1 MENDAEF
8 DKENAS
14 PSPRKC
20 HQPSVYKNRS
30 ISELDQSNVCSVENS
45 NGFVNVKQSNIK
57 GNEPNDKRNC
67 GNVKKSEKNLSS
79 KEESLI
85 KIAQISS
92 TNATK
97 DKVTLSDQSG
107 KKNKTREVTL
117 RETRSAGNRVRSPLI
132 KETRRRNS
140 IHKLF
145 IDPLNI
151 KRHDNVKE
159 SRVISSHDDTN
170 KTKADIPSIS
180 NTKDTS
186 KESCINENQTI
197 IRSNGTEEVLSDK
210 IHDSNKNNADNG
222 DIHERKKNNSPKKVK
237 CHENNMDN
245 IKIESSDDVVIP
257 DKIQVIQS
265 NQFVW
270 ASDDTLLQEPY
281 KPISQKDETVLNTSP
296 PPGDEAESNEQ
307 VDANSMVN
315 QIVISDVVSMSK
327 SIRKNFHQKEL
338 PEQVQTEVSNPPS
351 GVSDKAQLLTEKIK
365 NNCEKDITAPGTSRR
380 LESKNNFK
388 EQYRRNG
395 KFGRISE
402 LISDEQKIEIE
413 KYYKVDMSVVDSC
426 LVEQN
431 LTITDKRTIQCNIC
445 GLMYPRLDKCQVLI

>member
-45 NGFVNVKQSNIK
+45 NGFVTVKQSNIK
-57 GNEPNDKRNC
+57 ANELNDKRNRS
-67 GNVKKSEKNLSS
+67 NVKKSEKSF
-79 KEESLI
+79 
-85 KIAQISS
+85 
-92 TNATK
+92 
-97 DKVTLSDQSG
+97 DQSG
-107 KKNKTREVTL
+107 KKHRTREVTL
-117 RETRSAGNRVRSPLI
+117 RETRSAGNRVRSSLN

-140 IHKLF
+140 IHKLL
-145 IDPLNI
+145 IDSLNI
-151 KRHDNVKE
+151 KKHDNVKE

-170 KTKADIPSIS
+170 KTKADIPSMS

-186 KESCINENQTI
+186 KESCISKNQSI

-210 IHDSNKNNADNG
+210 IHDGNKNNADNG
-222 DIHERKKNNSPKKVK
+222 DMHESKKNNLPKKVK
-237 CHENNMDN
+237 CHSSENNMAN
-245 IKIESSDDVVIP
+245 IIIENSDDVVIP
-257 DKIQVIQS
+257 DKIPVLQS

-315 QIVISDVVSMSK
+315 QIVISENVSMSK
-327 SIRKNFHQKEL
+327 SIRNGCL
-338 PEQVQTEVSNPPS
+338 AEQVKTEVSNPPS
-351 GVSDKAQLLTEKIK
+351 EVPNEAQLLTDKIK
-365 NNCEKDITAPGTSRR
+365 NNCEKDIIAPGTSRR

-402 LISDEQKIEIE
+402 LISDEQKVEIE
-413 KYYKVDMSVVDSC
+413 KYYKVDMSVVDFC

-445 GLMYPRLDKCQVLI
+445 GLMYPRLDKCQV